1 MMRTEETAR
10 TRSAFR
16 GLAAAG
22 IAWAVAVVAG
32 CAVGPDYRK
41 PEMEAPA
48 AYKENVDWKV
58 AEPREAVVRGAW
70 WKIFQDPGLDALEEQ
85 VSISNQNIAAA
96 EAQYRQSLA
105 VVKAAQS
112 GWFPTVSANA
122 QASRS
127 LRSANAGSVRV
138 GSTEPVNDYLL
149 TGTATWELDVW
160 GKVRRSVEASE
171 AGAQASAADLEAIR
185 LSTQALLAQSYF
197 QLCAVDAQT
206 KLLDETVAA
215 YQKSLELT
223 TNRYTYG
230 VASRTEVLQ
239 AQTQL
244 KSTQAQAIDLGVQRS
259 QLEHAIAVLVGK
271 PASVFSVPTTPLP
284 LSAVPPAIP
293 VGIPSDLL
301 ERRPDIAS
309 AERRMAA
316 ANAQIG
322 VAKAAYFPSIV
333 LGATGGYESSDFSNW
348 LSWPSR
354 LWSVGSS
361 LTQTV
366 FDGGYRSALT
376 DQARAGYDATV
387 ASYRQAVLTGFQE
400 VEDNLATLRILEET
414 SRVQGE
420 AVSSAR
426 RSVELT
432 RNQYKAGTVSYLDIV
447 IVQAILLANERAA
460 VDIMG
465 RRMVAS
471 VLLIK
476 ALGGGWTTADLPPGK

>member
-1 MMRTEETAR
+1 MMRTEGNGR

-58 AEPREAVVRGAW
+58 AEPRETVVRGAW
-70 WKIFQDPGLDALEEQ
+70 WKIFQDPALDALEEQ

-127 LRSANAGSVRV
+127 LRSANAGSVQV

-171 AGAQASAADLEAIR
+171 AGAQASAADLEAVR

-197 QLCAVDAQT
+197 QLCAVDAQK

-223 TNRYTYG
+223 TNRYTHG
-230 VASRTEVLQ
+230 VASRAEVLQ

-271 PASVFSVPTTPLP
+271 PASAFSLPATPLA
-284 LSAVPPAIP
+284 AVPPSIP

-376 DQARAGYDATV
+376 DQARAAYDATV

-400 VEDNLATLRILEET
+400 VEDNLAALRILEET

-420 AVSSAR
+420 AVSAAR
-426 RSVELT
+426 RSVELS

-471 VLLIK
+471 VLLVK
-476 ALGGGWTTADLPPGK
+476 ALGGGWTTADIPPGK